1 MIRSLVNLAKRFL
14 SSWIRPLGIAFS
26 ALLLLGITG
35 EVLLRVIPGVAPTAH
50 DPSEVMEQIKVQSML
65 GKTTYAPHP
74 ELGALLAPSL
84 HEAMETLDFT
94 YTLRTDHVGFPNA
107 EPWPDHVNVAV
118 LGDSLLIGPGVGM
131 DGQFTTLLQH
141 RLNGRTVLNLG
152 LPGGGTEHEY
162 LAYRRYVAPLRPE
175 LVIAVVGV
183 AWDIDNTLHFARWQ
197 TEPPGT
203 DFTEYRL
210 GFGEKP
216 QTSWEVV
223 KGHLARS
230 HLVRAGYGSIKPLF
244 NGTPLL
250 EQVTFANGDT
260 TFLSARAQRR
270 LAQGM
275 ERPGAPDLRA
285 IFFGSLDQL
294 RTEVGAAGG
303 RLVVALLPSKEELYG
318 AEAFPAVLRSVEE
331 VKAELEAR
339 QLSIL
344 DLYPAFRELGR
355 QKSPFYRADIHLN
368 ELGNQI
374 VADAIAG
381 WIEAEKIFTA
391 PSAAPDI
398 AAGGAD

>member
-1 MIRSLVNLAKRFL
+1 
-14 SSWIRPLGIAFS
+14 
-26 ALLLLGITG
+26 
-35 EVLLRVIPGVAPTAH
+35 
-50 DPSEVMEQIKVQSML
+50 ML
-65 GKTTYAPHP
+65 GKTVYAPHP

-84 HEAMETLDFT
+84 HEAIETLDFT
-94 YTLRTDHVGFPNA
+94 YTLRTDHAGFPNA

-131 DGQFTTLLQH
+131 EGQFTTLLQH

-152 LPGGGTEHEY
+152 LPGGGTEHEH

-203 DFTEYRL
+203 DFTEYRF

-285 IFFGSLDQL
+285 IFFGPLDQL
-294 RTEVGAAGG
+294 RTEVEAAGG

-339 QLSIL
+339 QLPIL

>member
-1 MIRSLVNLAKRFL
+1 MMIRALVNFAKRLF
-14 SSWIRPLGIAFS
+14 SRWTRPIGMALA
-26 ALLLLGITG
+26 ALLLLGIAG
-35 EVLLRVIPGVAPTAH
+35 EVLLRVVPGIPSTAH
-50 DPSEVMEQIKVQSML
+50 DVSDIAEQIKAQSQL
-65 GKTTYAPHP
+65 GKTTYAPHL

-84 HEAMETLDFT
+84 HEAIETLDFT

-141 RLNGRTVLNLG
+141 RLNGLTVLNLG
-152 LPGGGTEHEY
+152 LPGGGTGHDH

-183 AWDIDNTLHFARWQ
+183 AWDIDNSLHFARWQ
-197 TEPPGT
+197 AEPSGT
-203 DFTEYRL
+203 DFTAYRL
-210 GFGEKP
+210 GFGGKP

-223 KGHLARS
+223 KGHLVRS
-230 HLVRAGYGSIKPLF
+230 HLVRVGYGSIKPLF

-250 EQVTFANGDT
+250 EQVKFANGDT
-260 TFLSARAQRR
+260 IFLSARAQRR

-285 IFFGSLDQL
+285 VFFGPLDQL

-303 RLVVALLPSKEELYG
+303 RFVVALLPSKEEVYS
-318 AEAFPAVLRSVEE
+318 AEAFPAVLRAVQE

-339 QLSIL
+339 QLPIL
-344 DLYPAFRELGR
+344 DLYPALRERGR
-355 QKSPFYRADIHLN
+355 EKPPFYRLDIHLN

-374 VADAIAG
+374 VADTIAG
-381 WIEAEKIFTA
+381 WIEAEKIFTTR
-391 PSAAPDI
+391 SAVAGT
-398 AAGGAD
+398 AASGA